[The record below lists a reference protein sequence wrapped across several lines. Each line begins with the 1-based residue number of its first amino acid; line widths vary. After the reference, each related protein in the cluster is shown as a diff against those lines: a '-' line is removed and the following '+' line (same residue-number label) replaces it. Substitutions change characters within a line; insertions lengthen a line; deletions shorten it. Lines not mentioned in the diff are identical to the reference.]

1 VIKILKFSH
10 CQSYQSKATGNGCQY
25 YF

>member
-10 CQSYQSKATGNGCQY
+10 CQSYQSKATGNGCEY